1 MYKGN
6 KKFALGYNYKNRKLN
21 YLKVKKN
28 KILIAMHNFYD
39 SPHVFG
45 KMLFPDFFEWLSY
58 LVKLSIKN

>member
-45 KMLFPDFFEWLSY
+45 KCYFQIFMSG
-58 LVKLSIKN
+58 